1 MPSATKRLPRF
12 RRNRE
17 EIRPFKLTPRDF
29 EIIRQVA
36 RHRFLSSPQICSL
49 VEGAASQIL
58 RRLQCLFHAGY
69 LDRPRCQ
76 IDYYHA
82 GGSRAMVYGLASR
95 GAGMMR
101 QKFDLPFSRMDWDTR
116 NRNVGRIFLEHAL
129 MVAGIMI
136 AFELACR
143 ATGGRVKFVLPDDTA
158 KSAKSPPP
166 SKHKPWHYWRTTLGG
181 KQQSLVPDAAFI
193 LEYAGDPVGKN
204 CRLCLIEADRGT
216 MPLRRS
222 RGSASC
228 IERKL
233 HLYTQLWKSGQF
245 VKISG
250 AHRIQ
255 VWIVTTGEERVD
267 NMKKAFAEL
276 PAGRGLFRFTDLEA
290 LQNEGFILDG
300 Q

>member
-1 MPSATKRLPRF
+1 
-12 RRNRE
+12 
-17 EIRPFKLTPRDF
+17 
-29 EIIRQVA
+29 
-36 RHRFLSSPQICSL
+36 
-49 VEGAASQIL
+49 
-58 RRLQCLFHAGY
+58 
-69 LDRPRCQ
+69 
-76 IDYYHA
+76 
-82 GGSRAMVYGLASR
+82 MVYGLASR
-95 GAGMMR
+95 GAGVMR

-136 AFELACR
+136 AFELGCR
-143 ATGGRVKFVLPDDTA
+143 ASAGRVRFVLPDDTA
-158 KSAKSPPP
+158 KSAKSPRP
-166 SKHKPWHYWRTTLGG
+166 SKHKPWHHWRTALGG

-193 LEYAGDPVGKN
+193 LEYAGEPAGKN
-204 CRLCLIEADRGT
+204 RRLCLIEADRGT

-255 VWIVTTGEERVD
+255 VWIVTTGPERVD
-267 NMKKAFAEL
+267 NMKKAFADL
-276 PAGRGLFRFTDLEA
+276 PSGRGLFRFTDQEA
-290 LQNEGFILDG
+290 LLNEGFILDG